1 MMDAMIPPHEKEME
15 EYILGGI
22 ILEKTAFGKVSFLTP
37 EDFYFNENRLIFLAC
52 QKMAQRKE
60 QIDLITLN
68 KKLQESNTID
78 SVGGIAYLAKL
89 SNKLASTANIETYAN
104 YLKQYGIARES
115 IKLAASY
122 SARLYDKQ
130 ADHIKIAI
138 ELSRK
143 LSDYA
148 TLNHKNLKH
157 ISESYAEFVEDSD
170 KPLKR
175 VLTNINKIDQTLI
188 LANST
193 LNIWAARP
201 AMGKS
206 DALIC
211 VAKNIAQSGKNVLI
225 CSLEMSERELVK
237 RNASNEL
244 GIDNADYKTYS
255 ADLKKSLQNNIDAL
269 SHLNIMVDDRGGQ
282 KPMDVIAS
290 IEQMISLEMRPDV
303 VFIDYLQIMESDV
316 KINNREQEISHI
328 SRSLKK
334 IAKEYD
340 LPIIALAQLSRKCE
354 DRADKRPMLSD
365 LRESGAIEQ
374 DADSVMFFY
383 REYYY
388 QEDQNDKKTF
398 NEMEWIVRKNRH
410 GGLGTC
416 YVHYEPQFSRITD
429 PNQIRIN
436 DNTDIKPNI

>member
-1 MMDAMIPPHEKEME
+1 MIDGMIPPHEKEME

-68 KKLQESNTID
+68 KKLQESNTIE

-157 ISESYAEFVEDSD
+157 IGESYAEFVEDSD

-237 RNASNEL
+237 RNASNQL

-255 ADLKKSLQNNIDAL
+255 ADLKKSLQNNMDAL

-388 QEDQNDKKTF
+388 QEDQNDKTTF

-416 YVHYEPQFSRITD
+416 YVHYEPQFSRISD

>member
-104 YLKQYGIARES
+104 YLKQYGIGRES

-237 RNASNEL
+237 RNTSNEL

-383 REYYY
+383 RDYYY
-388 QEDQNDKKTF
+388 QEDQNDKTTF

-436 DNTDIKPNI
+436 DNKDIKPNI